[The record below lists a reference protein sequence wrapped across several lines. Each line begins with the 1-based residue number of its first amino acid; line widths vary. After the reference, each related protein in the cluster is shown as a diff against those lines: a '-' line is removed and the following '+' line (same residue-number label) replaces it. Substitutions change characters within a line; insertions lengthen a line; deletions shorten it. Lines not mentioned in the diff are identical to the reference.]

1 MLVGIIYYKTRSVV
15 LCMVSHI
22 LSNGFTF
29 LYITSNIRNFFIGAV
44 IFIISGILLEKYIE
58 ELKCDGTNISSAG

>member
-1 MLVGIIYYKTRSVV
+1 
-15 LCMVSHI
+15 MVSHI